1 MNHARAGIDTVIFD
15 LGGVLIDWNPRYLYR
30 KLISDEQAM
39 ERFLRE
45 ICHGEWN
52 ETLDRGRPF
61 AEGVAELAAL
71 HPDEAPLIQAYFHRW
86 PEMLG
91 GALDE
96 TVSVLRELHASRSY
110 RLLALSNWS
119 AETFPVA
126 ERRFDFFR
134 LFEAILL
141 SGQEGMTKP
150 DPRFFALLTDRHGI
164 SPSRSVFIDDAERNI
179 AAAREL
185 GFQVIHFTD
194 QNSLRSEL
202 SVLGITLK

>member
-1 MNHARAGIDTVIFD
+1 MDHARAGIDTVVFD

-30 KLISDEQAM
+30 KLIPDERVM
-39 ERFLRE
+39 ERFLKE

-61 AEGVAELAAL
+61 AEGVAELVAL
-71 HPDEAPLIQAYFHRW
+71 HPAEAPLIQAYFHRW

-96 TVSVLRELHASRSY
+96 TVAVLRELHASRRY

-126 ERRFDFFR
+126 ERRFDFF
-134 LFEAILL
+134 
-141 SGQEGMTKP
+141 G
-150 DPRFFALLTDRHGI
+150 LLTERHGI

-202 SVLGITLK
+202 SSLGVALK